1 MKKTVLVILAV
12 IMLLALTA
20 CGGQNDQEAAAEAP
34 AEAAA
39 PAEGSAAAETAE
51 ELPEE
56 DAPPVMLDES
66 YTDEEGRTFVT
77 YTSMELL
84 NKLVELEDA
93 GYDPFEDFGA
103 AFPHEYIQVP
113 VEFVDDYVIN
123 SVDHA
128 HMDFFV
134 EIQKCMDFDNGG
146 EQWIVM
152 PCFGVDN
159 VTETGADS
167 LMPEFTLK
175 FGDGGAE
182 GEECRVPAEREAE
195 MRTLL
200 ASIDDPYQPYLI
212 RCRITEFKHMDITVR
227 GVPADHGYSC
237 EMYIADIVPLD

>member
-1 MKKTVLVILAV
+1 MKKTALVILAV
-12 IMLLALTA
+12 IMLLALAA
-20 CGGQNDQEAAAEAP
+20 CGGQNDRKEAAEAP

-51 ELPEE
+51 EPPEE
-56 DAPPVMLDES
+56 DAPPVVLDES

-77 YTSMELL
+77 YTSRELL

-93 GYDPFEDFGA
+93 GYDPFKDFGA

-134 EIQKCMDFDNGG
+134 EIQKCVDFDNGG

-159 VTETGADS
+159 VTENGADS

-182 GEECRVPAEREAE
+182 EECRVPAEREAE
-195 MRTLL
+195 MRALL
-200 ASIDDPYQPYLI
+200 DSIDDPYQPYLI

-237 EMYIADIVPLD
+237 EMYVADIVPLD

>member
-1 MKKTVLVILAV
+1 MKKTALVILAC
-12 IMLLALTA
+12 ILLLALVA
-20 CGGQNDQEAAAEAP
+20 CGGQSDQPAAADAP
-34 AEAAA
+34 AEAAE
-39 PAEGSAAAETAE
+39 PAEATAAETAE
-51 ELPEE
+51 GAPEKDALPV
-56 DAPPVMLDES
+56 DLDES

-77 YTSMELL
+77 YTSSELL

-167 LMPEFTLK
+167 LITEFTLK
-175 FGDGGAE
+175 FGDGEAE
-182 GEECRVPAEREAE
+182 ENEYLLPTEREAE
-195 MRTLL
+195 MRALL
-200 ASIDDPYQPYLI
+200 DSIDDPHQPYLI
-212 RCRITEFKHMDITVR
+212 RCRITDFQHMDITVR

-237 EMYIADIVPLD
+237 EMYVADIVPLN